1 MTSKEIESDL
11 GYVQDLISKSDQR
24 SSPAIIYLL
33 WAVIVTV
40 GFSLADFARPA
51 VGWFWAL
58 AGPVGGIL
66 SGILGA
72 RYQHRRGQRNRELG
86 IRHALHW
93 GGMLVAVFLAV
104 LLVPRGIL
112 SGEDLGKVIL
122 LLVAYGWWS
131 GGVHFDRVFMW
142 LGGVMGLGFLAVIWI
157 DRYAWTGLGVLVAAA
172 LIIKAF
178 AGQRGDHAHE
188 S

>member
-1 MTSKEIESDL
+1 MTNSEIESDL
-11 GYVQDLISKSDQR
+11 GYVKDLIRKSDRR
-24 SSPAIIYLL
+24 SSPSIIYLL
-33 WAVIVTV
+33 WAIIVVV
-40 GFSLADFARPA
+40 GFSLPDFAPAA
-51 VGWFWAL
+51 VGWFWAV

-72 RYQHRRGQRNRELG
+72 RSQHRQGQLNRDVG

-104 LLVPRGIL
+104 LLVPREIL
-112 SGEDLGKVIL
+112 SGENLGKVIL
-122 LLVAYGWWS
+122 LLVAFGWWS

-157 DRYAWTGLGVLVAAA
+157 DRYAWTCLGILVAAV
-172 LIIKAF
+172 LIAKAF
-178 AGQRGDHAHE
+178 AIQHGDHTNE

>member
-1 MTSKEIESDL
+1 MTTKGIESDL
-11 GYVQDLISKSDQR
+11 GFVQDLLYKSDHR
-24 SSPAIIYLL
+24 SSPVIIYLI
-33 WAVIVTV
+33 WAVIVAV
-40 GFSLADFARPA
+40 GFALFDFARPA
-51 VGWFWAL
+51 VGWYWAV
-58 AGPVGGIL
+58 ASPFGGIL

-72 RYQHRRGQRNRELG
+72 RHHHRLGQRNRALG

-93 GGMLVAVFLAV
+93 GGLAVAVLMAV
-104 LLVPRGIL
+104 LLALRGNL

-157 DRYAWTGLGVLVAAA
+157 DRYAWTCLGILVAAA
-172 LIIKAF
+172 LVTKALT
-178 AGQRGDHAHE
+178 GQRGPYAHE

>member
-1 MTSKEIESDL
+1 MTSEMESDL
-11 GYVQDLISKSDQR
+11 GYVQDLIRKSDQR
-24 SSPAIIYLL
+24 SSPAVIYIL
-33 WAVIVTV
+33 WAVIVAV
-40 GFSLADFARPA
+40 GFTLADFAPSA
-51 VGWFWAL
+51 VGWFWAVASPL
-58 AGPVGGIL
+58 GGIL

-72 RYQHRRGQRNRELG
+72 RYQRRLGQRNRELG

-93 GGMLVAVFLAV
+93 GGMLVAIFLAV
-104 LLVPRGIL
+104 LLVPRDIL

-122 LLVAYGWWS
+122 LLVAFGWWS

-157 DRYAWTGLGVLVAAA
+157 DRYAWTGLGILVAAV

-178 AGQRGDHAHE
+178 TGQHGDRTHG
-188 S
+188 